1 MSLKTKIGQQLLLS
15 MISPV
20 IGLIYA
26 FKSRNHKF
34 IVFSGTLFMGLVGS
48 AFMYNPG
55 SDGLSHLDE
64 VKKHYMDM
72 SLLQFI
78 SDTGSLLILQ
88 PVESSNDLYIH
99 FLSYLA
105 GGVFG
110 IPELLHFFAGL
121 ILGYFYTKSVLIVLE
136 DRFERKK
143 TWLLLALIALFLI
156 IRSVSALNSIRMW
169 TGMWVFFYGSY
180 SYIKRGD
187 VKYLLVV
194 FLATLIHFSYLLY
207 AIPLV
212 MAVVL
217 KRRKLL
223 VAGLYIASF
232 FISVNFDT
240 ASGLVESTGLY
251 ENKTGYVLSQE
262 RIEEH
267 EAKADDNRQNA
278 NFYKALGPL
287 IYTNYSIVFL
297 SFVLL
302 FLYLRKNNDV
312 VHLEFLIAGGLI
324 ILALA
329 NISSSSSPMVS
340 GRATA
345 IAATFL
351 TAAAIQVVFL
361 ENKLRFNSGLKK
373 LINISFAGFLI
384 SAIPFLLFH
393 ISYAIGSVSIFI
405 IVFPFS
411 SWLLGDIDLSI
422 REAIGDII

>member
-1 MSLKTKIGQQLLLS
+1 
-15 MISPV
+15 
-20 IGLIYA
+20 
-26 FKSRNHKF
+26 
-34 IVFSGTLFMGLVGS
+34 MGLVGS

-287 IYTNYSIVFL
+287 
-297 SFVLL
+297 
-302 FLYLRKNNDV
+302 LYLRKNNDV